1 MLVLAAIVVPIVDF
15 PDAFGPSMNITCGK
29 TAALDLA

>member
-1 MLVLAAIVVPIVDF
+1 MFVLAAIVAPIVDF
-15 PDAFGPSMNITCGK
+15 PEAFGPSMNITCGK